1 MLVPSCYTVCSGAGS
16 TQQSV
21 ARAKDQIKRFRRRT
35 STVSSTPSRQTQDTD
50 LPPPY
55 SENPPLNPFYTE
67 EQADLDH
74 SAIDDS
80 RPLVV
85 SPPAHPSHQHAPQ
98 DPFYHAH
105 LYPLLHPIVPPY
117 QGVPAGDPPPFT
129 PTSHPFL
136 HRPEARPHTPGGRR
150 EDTTSHPFLRRE
162 DSYLSDGEAADAAAG
177 LANLHLR
184 GPR

>member
-85 SPPAHPSHQHAPQ
+85 SPPAHCT
-98 DPFYHAH
+98 
-105 LYPLLHPIVPPY
+105 PL
-117 QGVPAGDPPPFT
+117 Q
-129 PTSHPFL
+129 SM
-136 HRPEARPHTPGGRR
+136 
-150 EDTTSHPFLRRE
+150 
-162 DSYLSDGEAADAAAG
+162 
-177 LANLHLR
+177 R
-184 GPR
+184 GA